1 LWHIF
6 CFQCI
11 KFDLMKTK
19 NIRIPALLLIAAGIL
34 LISFPGHSQ
43 EEKLTKQEM
52 KALRKAESEMNF
64 RILDSLLTSRRFVLV
79 ADFLQNKYGDRI
91 SVLQSL
97 NFVRVNVT
105 NGVLQTGTGIGYGSN
120 SVGGTTAEGSLSL
133 YSIDRDKKSMSFNVS
148 FGLNTQIGHYD
159 VTMTVTSGN
168 FARAT
173 ITGSFPGKLTWEGHL
188 ETLENN
194 SVFKGVNSI

>member
-1 LWHIF
+1 
-6 CFQCI
+6 
-11 KFDLMKTK
+11 MKTK
-19 NIRIPALLLIAAGIL
+19 KLKMPVFLLIAAGIL
-34 LISFPGHSQ
+34 LISLPGYSQ
-43 EEKLTKQEM
+43 KPKLTKQEI

-64 RILDSLLTSRRFVLV
+64 HILDSLLTSKRFVLV

-91 SVLQSL
+91 SVMGSL
-97 NFVRVNVT
+97 NFVKVDVT
-105 NGVLQTGTGIGYGSN
+105 DGVLQTGTGTGYGSN
-120 SVGGTTAEGSLSL
+120 SVGGTTAEGSLSS
-133 YSIDRDKKSMSFNVS
+133 YSITRNTKSMSFNVT

-168 FARAT
+168 YARAT
-173 ITGSFPGKLTWEGHL
+173 ISGSTSVKLTWEGHL